1 MRRVILFFG
10 YWGQEQV
17 IVIGAYMWD
26 NCICYGWNMRDN
38 WHIYYR
44 TIHPHQHA
52 YQKVT
57 HYLQEKGISVTPTD
71 RFLEPYL
78 SPIRPKSS
86 EHNLQIVN
94 HVNICLE
101 DVHKITI
108 GHISPKK
115 VVRCHV
121 RVYIDII
128 VLQTFSSV
136 WLGKYQKLQCHI
148 WGSMHMISIVK
159 PWSHKPAYINHHNEQ
174 GCINVTKNKIWT
186 GSGISYGSEFDT

>member
-1 MRRVILFFG
+1 M
-10 YWGQEQV
+10 
-17 IVIGAYMWD
+17 
-26 NCICYGWNMRDN
+26 
-38 WHIYYR
+38 
-44 TIHPHQHA
+44 
-52 YQKVT
+52 
-57 HYLQEKGISVTPTD
+57 TPTD

-136 WLGKYQKLQCHI
+136 
-148 WGSMHMISIVK
+148 
-159 PWSHKPAYINHHNEQ
+159 
-174 GCINVTKNKIWT
+174 
-186 GSGISYGSEFDT
+186 